1 MNSPITHES
10 PRSLWQDAAR
20 RFWRHKPALISTIIL
35 GFIILSVLIGPYLS
49 PYQYDQTDWSAIFVP
64 PQWSTSHYFGTDE
77 LGRDLFVRTLEGG
90 RISLLVGAVASI
102 ISVFIGVSYGLVSG
116 YLGGKTDSFMMRFV
130 DILYALPFMF
140 FVILLM
146 TFFGRQFILLFV
158 AIGAISWLDM
168 ARIVRGQTLQ
178 LRHKEY
184 IDAAK
189 LCGATTI
196 ALLWRHLLPNL
207 LGIVMIY
214 TTLTVPGI
222 ILTESFISFL
232 GLGIQEPMTS
242 WGVLINEGAQNMTVA
257 WWGLLF
263 PAVFLSTTLY
273 CCHFIGDG
281 LRDAFDPKDNLI

>member
-1 MNSPITHES
+1 MNTSST
-10 PRSLWQDAAR
+10 PRSLWQDAAT
-20 RFWRHKPALISTIIL
+20 RFWRHKPAVISSILLGLIIL
-35 GFIILSVLIGPYLS
+35 CVLIGPYFS
-49 PYQYDQTDWSAIFVP
+49 SYDYDATDWSAIFQP
-64 PQWSTSHYFGTDE
+64 PQWSSGHYFGTDE

-90 RISLLVGAVASI
+90 RISLLVGVVASV
-102 ISVFIGVSYGLVSG
+102 ISVLIGVSYGLVAG

-178 LRHKEY
+178 LRHKEF

-189 LCGATTI
+189 LSGAGTLS
-196 ALLWRHLLPNL
+196 LLWRHILPNL
-207 LGIVMIY
+207 LGIVIIY
-214 TTLTVPGI
+214 TTLTVPSI

-242 WGVLINEGAQNMTVA
+242 WGVLINEGAQNMSVS

-263 PAVFLSTTLY
+263 PAIFLSTTLY

-281 LRDAFDPKDNLI
+281 LRDAFDPKDALV